1 MNGLIRLAWVA
12 LVAVSLAGCTTFSWP
27 SFTGDGS
34 SRVYHYEVRPGD
46 TLYAISWRHGLDYR
60 DVARWNNLESPDRI
74 YAGQRLRL
82 NPPGAG
88 GRSGG
93 AVASRSGGGG
103 TPPSRSDRPATGS
116 TTAGRDSRSTGTP
129 SPVRQQAPA
138 SDIDW
143 DWPVSGQVVKSFN
156 RGGGKQGIEI
166 RGREGDAIRAAA
178 AGSVVYSGSALRGY
192 GNLVIIK
199 HDSRYLTAYGYN
211 RRLQVGE
218 GEQVRRGQVIAEMG
232 HGPGADH
239 PGLHFE
245 LRRDGEPVDPTRYL
259 PEKTNQ

>member
-1 MNGLIRLAWVA
+1 MTAVFRLGWLIL
-12 LVAVSLAGCTTFSWP
+12 LAVSLAGCATFSWP
-27 SFTGDGS
+27 TFTGDGGD
-34 SRVYHYEVRPGD
+34 RVYHYEVRPGD

-60 DVARWNNLESPDRI
+60 DVARWNNLDSPDRI

-88 GRSGG
+88 
-93 AVASRSGGGG
+93 AVASRPAGGSA
-103 TPPSRSDRPATGS
+103 PSRDTRPEPARTPS
-116 TTAGRDSRSTGTP
+116 GRDSRP
-129 SPVRQQAPA
+129 SAGATTSDSDARRAPA

-143 DWPVSGQVVKSFN
+143 TWPVTGEVVKNFSQ
-156 RGGGKQGIEI
+156 GGGKQGIEI
-166 RGREGDAIRAAA
+166 RGEEGDPVRAAA

-192 GNLVIIK
+192 GNLLIIK

-218 GEQVRRGQVIAEMG
+218 GERVRRGQVIAEMG
-232 HGPGADH
+232 RGPGSEH

-245 LRRDGEPVDPTRYL
+245 VRRDGEPVDPITHL
-259 PEKTNQ
+259 PERTNQ